1 MLRPQLR
8 RASKKF
14 FVGNSSYPEIERI
27 GDPHSYWG
35 DIYHLLLTMP
45 WVSFISLTSVLY
57 LLVNAL
63 FAFLY
68 SFGDGIATVNG
79 EGPKEFQ
86 ELFFFSVQT
95 MASIG
100 YGAMYPNSVFTHW
113 LVVLESLVGLFF
125 IATTTGLVFAR
136 FSLPTARIL
145 FSNVAVIAPF
155 NGVPTLMFRTANKR
169 KNYILEAQLW
179 VTLVRDEY
187 STEGDFMRRFHDIQL
202 VRSHTP
208 VFSLTWTAMHQI
220 LPGGL
225 LDGDTMAT
233 LSRDRAEIIVT
244 LTGLDETLAQTIH
257 ARHTFTAEDIQ
268 WDYRFADVL
277 LTKADGRRVIDFNQF
292 NITHPI
298 SRPRQLT
305 SGSSGNTPTS
315 TNGYGSG
322 SGYNSGNGYSNGH
335 RDHHYLDETLN

>member
-1 MLRPQLR
+1 MLRPQIR

-14 FVGNSSYPEIERI
+14 FVGNRNYPEIERI

-35 DIYHLLLTMP
+35 DTYHLLLTMP
-45 WVSFISLTSVLY
+45 WPSFIGLTSFLY

-63 FAFLY
+63 FAIAY
-68 SFGDGIATVNG
+68 SLGNGVANVDGS
-79 EGPKEFQ
+79 EPEQ
-86 ELFFFSVQT
+86 LLELFFFSVQT

-100 YGAMYPNSVFTHW
+100 YGAMYPNSLYAHW
-113 LVVLESLVGLFF
+113 LVVLESLVGIFF
-125 IATTTGLVFAR
+125 MAMTTGLVYAR

-145 FSNVAVIAPF
+145 FSDVAVIAPF

-187 STEGDFMRRFHDIQL
+187 SDEGDFMRRFHDVPL

-208 VFSLTWTAMHQI
+208 IFSLSWTAMHQI

-225 LDGDTMAT
+225 LDGDTVDS
-233 LSRDRAEIIVT
+233 LKRDRAEIIVT

-257 ARHTFTAEDIQ
+257 ARHTFQAEDIR
-268 WDYRFADVL
+268 WDYCFADIL
-277 LTKADGRRVIDFNQF
+277 LTTTEGRRIIDFNQF
-292 NITHPI
+292 HSIHPI
-298 SRPRQLT
+298 SKPRRLR
-305 SGSSGNTPTS
+305 SGRTL
-315 TNGYGSG
+315 
-322 SGYNSGNGYSNGH
+322 SNGQAANS
-335 RDHHYLDETLN
+335 RVPAQLDEVR

>member
-1 MLRPQLR
+1 MLRPQIR
-8 RASKKF
+8 RASKRF
-14 FVGNSSYPEIERI
+14 LFGNRSYPEIERI

-45 WVSFISLTSVLY
+45 WFTFVSLTGFLY
-57 LLVNAL
+57 ILVNAL
-63 FAFLY
+63 FAFAY
-68 SFGDGIATVNG
+68 SIGGGVATVG
-79 EGPKEFQ
+79 EGEPEYFL

-100 YGAMYPNSVFTHW
+100 YGAMYPTNLYAHW
-113 LVVLESLVGLFF
+113 LVVIEAIVSLFF

-202 VRSHTP
+202 VRTHNP
-208 VFSLTWTAMHQI
+208 VFSLSWTAMHQI

-225 LDGDTMAT
+225 LDGDTVET
-233 LSRDRAEIIVT
+233 LVRDRAEIIVT

-257 ARHTFTAEDIQ
+257 ARHTFSAEDIH
-268 WDYRFADVL
+268 WDYRFADIL
-277 LTKADGRRVIDFNQF
+277 LTRANGRRVIDFNQF
-292 NITHPI
+292 NVIHPI
-298 SRPRQLT
+298 SKARQLT
-305 SGSSGNTPTS
+305 SGTSPDISSTVS
-315 TNGYGSG
+315 
-322 SGYNSGNGYSNGH
+322 YSNGH
-335 RDHHYLDETLN
+335 RDHQLDETLN

>member
-1 MLRPQLR
+1 MIRPQIR
-8 RASKKF
+8 RTLKRVLF
-14 FVGNSSYPEIERI
+14 GNSAYPEIERI

-45 WVSFISLTSVLY
+45 WPTFIGLTSLLY
-57 LLVNAL
+57 LFVNAL
-63 FAFLY
+63 FAFAY
-68 SFGDGIATVNG
+68 SLGDGVATVG
-79 EGPKEFQ
+79 ENEPQYFL

-100 YGAMYPNSVFTHW
+100 YGAMYPTNLYAHW
-113 LVVLESLVGLFF
+113 LVVIESLVGLFF

-145 FSNVAVIAPF
+145 FSNVAVVAPF

-187 STEGDFMRRFHDIQL
+187 SDEGDFMRRFHDISL

-225 LDGDTMAT
+225 LDGDTVET
-233 LSRDRAEIIVT
+233 LKRDRAEIIVT

-257 ARHTFTAEDIQ
+257 ARHTFTAENIYWDHRFSDI
-268 WDYRFADVL
+268 L
-277 LTKADGRRVIDFNQF
+277 LTGPHGRRVINFNHF
-292 NITHPI
+292 HDIHPV
-298 SRPRQLT
+298 SRPRQLP
-305 SGSSGNTPTS
+305 SGFSPRA
-315 TNGYGSG
+315 TNLTWH
-322 SGYNSGNGYSNGH
+322 NPDESNGTH
-335 RDHHYLDETLN
+335 PERQNREFDGTLN

>member
-1 MLRPQLR
+1 MASGETMFRPQLR

-14 FVGNSSYPEIERI
+14 FVGNDTYPEIERI

-35 DIYHLLLTMP
+35 DTYHLLLTMP
-45 WVSFISLTSVLY
+45 WPTFISLTGLMY

-63 FAFLY
+63 FAFAY
-68 SFGDGIATVNG
+68 SWGNGVATVG
-79 EGPKEFQ
+79 EGEPQYFL

-100 YGAMYPNSVFTHW
+100 YGAMYPTNLYAHW
-113 LVVLESLVGLFF
+113 LVVIESLVGLFF

-187 STEGDFMRRFHDIQL
+187 SMEGDFMRRFHDIQL

-208 VFSLTWTAMHQI
+208 VFSLSWTAMHQI

-225 LDGDTMAT
+225 LDGDTAET
-233 LSRDRAEIIVT
+233 LRRDRAEIIVT

-257 ARHTFTAEDIQ
+257 ARHTFTADDIH
-268 WDYRFADVL
+268 WNHRFADIL
-277 LTKADGRRVIDFNQF
+277 LTGHHGRRVIDFNQF
-292 NITHPI
+292 HVIQPI
-298 SRPRQLT
+298 SRPRQLP
-305 SGSSGNTPTS
+305 SSHQLNGSDRPRSS
-315 TNGYGSG
+315 QS
-322 SGYNSGNGYSNGH
+322 SQV
-335 RDHHYLDETLN
+335 

>member
-8 RASKKF
+8 RALEQCLRR
-14 FVGNSSYPEIERI
+14 FVLGNSSYPEIERI

-35 DIYHLLLTMP
+35 DTYHLLLTMP
-45 WVSFISLTSVLY
+45 WLTFVSLTSALY
-57 LLVNAL
+57 LFVNAL
-63 FAFLY
+63 FAFAY
-68 SFGDGIATVNG
+68 SIGGGIATVG
-79 EGPKEFQ
+79 ENEPEYFL

-100 YGAMYPNSVFTHW
+100 YGAMYPTNLYAHW
-113 LVVLESLVGLFF
+113 LVVIESLVGLFF

-145 FSNVAVIAPF
+145 FSDVAVIAPF

-187 STEGDFMRRFHDIQL
+187 SDEGDFMRRFHDIPL

-208 VFSLTWTAMHQI
+208 VFSLSWTAMHQI

-225 LDGDTMAT
+225 LDGDTVET
-233 LSRDRAEIIVT
+233 LQRDNAEIIVT

-257 ARHTFTAEDIQ
+257 ARHTFNADKIF
-268 WDYRFADVL
+268 WDYRFADIL
-277 LTKADGRRVIDFNQF
+277 LTGPHGKRVINFNHFHDIQ
-292 NITHPI
+292 PI
-298 SRPRQLT
+298 SRPRQLP
-305 SGSSGNTPTS
+305 SGFTPRKTNLTWRSRESDPGNKPS
-315 TNGYGSG
+315 E
-322 SGYNSGNGYSNGH
+322 
-335 RDHHYLDETLN
+335 RPDRQFDETLN

>member
-1 MLRPQLR
+1 MFRLQLR
-8 RASKKF
+8 RVSKRF
-14 FVGNSSYPEIERI
+14 LFGNASYPEIERI

-35 DIYHLLLTMP
+35 DAYHLLLTMP
-45 WVSFISLTSVLY
+45 WPTFVSLTSLLY
-57 LLVNAL
+57 IGVNAL
-63 FAFLY
+63 FALAY
-68 SFGDGIATVNG
+68 SLGNGVATVG
-79 EGPKEFQ
+79 ENEPQYFQ

-100 YGAMYPNSVFTHW
+100 YGAMYPTNLYSHW
-113 LVVLESLVGLFF
+113 LVVIESLVGLFF

-145 FSNVAVIAPF
+145 FSDVAVIAPF

-187 STEGDFMRRFHDIQL
+187 SMEGDFMRRFHDVQL

-208 VFSLTWTAMHQI
+208 VFSLSWTAMHQV

-225 LDGDTMAT
+225 LDGDTVET
-233 LSRDRAEIIVT
+233 LRRDRAEIIVT

-257 ARHTFTAEDIQ
+257 ARHTFSAEDIR
-268 WDYRFADVL
+268 WDYRFADIL
-277 LTKADGRRVIDFNQF
+277 LTGKHGKRVIDFNRF
-292 NITHPI
+292 HTIHPI
-298 SRPRQLT
+298 SPERQLP
-305 SGSSGNTPTS
+305 G
-315 TNGYGSG
+315 
-322 SGYNSGNGYSNGH
+322 GNGFGGERLGEKVSSVPI
-335 RDHHYLDETLN
+335 DESLN

>member
-1 MLRPQLR
+1 MFRPHLR
-8 RASKKF
+8 RVSKKF
-14 FVGNSSYPEIERI
+14 FVGNNAYPEIERI

-45 WVSFISLTSVLY
+45 WPTFISVTSVMY

-63 FAFLY
+63 FALAY
-68 SFGDGIATVNG
+68 SWGDGVATVG
-79 EGPKEFQ
+79 EGEPQYFLQ
-86 ELFFFSVQT
+86 LFFFSVQT

-100 YGAMYPNSVFTHW
+100 YGAMYPTNLYAHW
-113 LVVLESLVGLFF
+113 LVVIESLVGLFF
-125 IATTTGLVFAR
+125 IATTTGLVYAR

-169 KNYILEAQLW
+169 KNYILEATLW

-208 VFSLTWTAMHQI
+208 VFSLSWTAMHQV

-225 LDGDTMAT
+225 LDGDTPET
-233 LSRDRAEIIVT
+233 LRRDRAEIIVT

-257 ARHTFTAEDIQ
+257 ARHTFTADDIR
-268 WDYRFADVL
+268 WDYRFADIL
-277 LTKADGRRVIDFNQF
+277 LTGAHGRRVIDFNQF
-292 NITHPI
+292 DVIHPI
-298 SRPRQLT
+298 NRPRQMP
-305 SGSSGNTPTS
+305 STPR
-315 TNGYGSG
+315 TNGARIDKSEVT
-322 SGYNSGNGYSNGH
+322 SSIPANGH
-335 RDHHYLDETLN
+335 QRPDSR

>member
-1 MLRPQLR
+1 MFRPQIR
-8 RASKKF
+8 RASKRF
-14 FVGNSSYPEIERI
+14 FIGDRAYPEIERI
-27 GDPHSYWG
+27 GDPHSYWD

-45 WVSFISLTSVLY
+45 WPAFVSLACLLY

-63 FAFLY
+63 FALGY
-68 SFGDGIATVNG
+68 SVSGGIATVG
-79 EGPKEFQ
+79 ENEPEYFL

-100 YGAMYPNSVFTHW
+100 YGAMYPTNLYAHS
-113 LVVLESLVGLFF
+113 LVVIEALVSLFF

-187 STEGDFMRRFHDIQL
+187 NDEGDFMRRFYDIPL

-208 VFSLTWTAMHQI
+208 VFSLSWTAMHQI

-225 LDGDTMAT
+225 LDGDTAKT
-233 LSRDRAEIIVT
+233 LMQDRAEIIVT

-257 ARHTFTAEDIQ
+257 ARHTFTAENIF
-268 WDYRFADVL
+268 WDHRFADIL
-277 LTKADGRRVIDFNQF
+277 LTGQHGRRIIDFTQF
-292 NITHPI
+292 HITHPI
-298 SRPRQLT
+298 NRHQRPNLLDDHP
-305 SGSSGNTPTS
+305 SSNNGS
-315 TNGYGSG
+315 
-322 SGYNSGNGYSNGH
+322 
-335 RDHHYLDETLN
+335 TLQGIQ

>member
-1 MLRPQLR
+1 MLRPQIQ

-14 FVGNSSYPEIERI
+14 FVGNRAYPEIERI

-45 WVSFISLTSVLY
+45 WASFISLTSVCY
-57 LLVNAL
+57 LVVNAV
-63 FAFLY
+63 FAFAY
-68 SFGDGIATVNG
+68 SLGDGVATVNG
-79 EGPKEFQ
+79 SGAKQFQ

-100 YGAMYPNSVFTHW
+100 YGSMYPDSAYTHW
-113 LVVLESLVGLFF
+113 LVVIESLVGLFF

-179 VTLVRDEY
+179 VTLVRDEH
-187 STEGDFMRRFHDIQL
+187 SAEGDFMRRFHDIQL

-208 VFSLTWTAMHQI
+208 VFSLSWTAMHQI

-225 LDGDTMAT
+225 LDGDTVDS
-233 LSRDRAEIIVT
+233 LRRDRAEIIVT

-257 ARHTFTAEDIQ
+257 ARHTFSADDIY
-268 WDYRFADVL
+268 WDHRFADIL
-277 LTKADGRRVIDFNQF
+277 LTKANGRRVIDFNQF
-292 NITHPI
+292 NVIEPVIRHRHLPIRPKSGHSGLSNGFPNDSAPPI
-298 SRPRQLT
+298 SSAPR
-305 SGSSGNTPTS
+305 
-315 TNGYGSG
+315 
-322 SGYNSGNGYSNGH
+322 
-335 RDHHYLDETLN
+335 DENLN

>member
-1 MLRPQLR
+1 MFRPQLR

-14 FVGNSSYPEIERI
+14 FLGQRSYPEIERI

-35 DIYHLLLTMP
+35 DIYHLLLKMP
-45 WVSFISLTSVLY
+45 WPTFIGLTSFLY

-63 FAFLY
+63 FALAY
-68 SFGDGIATVNG
+68 SITGGVATVG
-79 EGPKEFQ
+79 ENEPQYFQ

-100 YGAMYPNSVFTHW
+100 YGAMYPTNLYAHW
-113 LVVLESLVGLFF
+113 LVVIESIVGLFF
-125 IATTTGLVFAR
+125 IATTTGLVYAR

-145 FSNVAVIAPF
+145 FSDVAVIAPF

-187 STEGDFMRRFHDIQL
+187 SSEGDFMRRFHDVPL

-208 VFSLTWTAMHQI
+208 VFSLSWTAMHQI

-225 LDGDTMAT
+225 LDGDTVET
-233 LSRDRAEIIVT
+233 LKRDRAEIIVT

-257 ARHTFTAEDIQ
+257 ARHTFTADDIY
-268 WDYRFADVL
+268 WNYRFADIL
-277 LTKADGRRVIDFNQF
+277 LTGSHGRRVIDFNQF
-292 NITHPI
+292 HDIHPI
-298 SRPRQLT
+298 SRPRQLP
-305 SGSSGNTPTS
+305 SERYPLRASAIHNRLQEDMQ
-315 TNGYGSG
+315 NGPP
-322 SGYNSGNGYSNGH
+322 
-335 RDHHYLDETLN
+335 LDNNLN

>member
-1 MLRPQLR
+1 MFWPQIR
-8 RASKKF
+8 RTSKKF
-14 FVGNSSYPEIERI
+14 SKQFFMGNRAYPEIERI

-45 WVSFISLTSVLY
+45 WVSFISITSVLY

-63 FAFLY
+63 FAVAYGL
-68 SFGDGIATVNG
+68 GGEVTTVDGSVLG
-79 EGPKEFQ
+79 QFQ

-95 MASIG
+95 MGSIG
-100 YGAMYPNSVFTHW
+100 YGAMYPNNVYAHW
-113 LVVLESLVGLFF
+113 LVVIESLVGLFF

-155 NGVPTLMFRTANKR
+155 NGVPTLMFRAANKR
-169 KNYILEAQLW
+169 KNYILEATMW

-187 STEGDFMRRFHDIQL
+187 SDEGDFMRRFHDIQL

-208 VFSLTWTAMHQI
+208 VFSLSWTAMHQV

-225 LDGDTMAT
+225 LDGDTVET
-233 LSRDRAEIIVT
+233 LDRDRAEIIVT

-257 ARHTFTAEDIQ
+257 ARHTFIAKDIR
-268 WDYRFADVL
+268 WDYRFADIL
-277 LTKADGRRVIDFNQF
+277 LDGRHGRRVIDFNQF
-292 NITHPI
+292 NIIHPI
-298 SRPRQLT
+298 SQPRDRT
-305 SGSSGNTPTS
+305 SHHEL
-315 TNGYGSG
+315 
-322 SGYNSGNGYSNGH
+322 SNGFH
-335 RDHHYLDETLN
+335 KQTDIPAISGAQTDEDW

>member
-1 MLRPQLR
+1 MFRPQLR
-8 RASKKF
+8 RASKRF
-14 FVGNSSYPEIERI
+14 FIGNDAYPEIERI

-45 WVSFISLTSVLY
+45 WPTFIGLTSLLY

-63 FAFLY
+63 FAFAY
-68 SFGDGIATVNG
+68 SLGGGIATVG
-79 EGPKEFQ
+79 ENEPQYFL

-100 YGAMYPNSVFTHW
+100 YGAMYPDSLYAHW
-113 LVVLESLVGLFF
+113 LVVIESLVGLFF

-155 NGVPTLMFRTANKR
+155 NGVPTLMFRAANKR

-187 STEGDFMRRFHDIQL
+187 SSEGDFMRRFHDIQL

-208 VFSLTWTAMHQI
+208 VFSLSWTAMHQI

-225 LDGDTMAT
+225 LDGDTAES
-233 LSRDRAEIIVT
+233 LRRDRAEIIVT

-257 ARHTFTAEDIQ
+257 ARHTFIADDIH
-268 WDYRFADVL
+268 WEHRFADIL
-277 LTKADGRRVIDFNQF
+277 LTGRHGRRVIDFNQF
-292 NITHPI
+292 DVIYPI
-298 SRPRQLT
+298 SKPRPMSRHNGLSAYQ
-305 SGSSGNTPTS
+305 GNSQGLINGAIPQGTPI
-315 TNGYGSG
+315 
-322 SGYNSGNGYSNGH
+322 
-335 RDHHYLDETLN
+335 DEDLN

>member
-1 MLRPQLR
+1 MFRPQIR

-14 FVGNSSYPEIERI
+14 FVGDRAYPEIERI

-45 WVSFISLTSVLY
+45 WLSFISLTSVLY
-57 LLVNAL
+57 LVVNAL
-63 FAFLY
+63 FAWAY
-68 SFGDGIATVNG
+68 SLGGVVADING
-79 EGPKEFQ
+79 EGLESFQ
-86 ELFFFSVQT
+86 DLFFFSVQT
-95 MASIG
+95 MAAIG
-100 YGAMYPNSVFTHW
+100 YGAMHPENAYAHW
-113 LVVLESLVGLFF
+113 LVVIESLVGLFF

-187 STEGDFMRRFHDIQL
+187 SSEGDFMRRFHDIPL

-208 VFSLTWTAMHQI
+208 VFSLSWTAMHQI

-225 LDGDTMAT
+225 LDGDTVET
-233 LSRDRAEIIVT
+233 LKRDRAQIIVT

-257 ARHTFTAEDIQ
+257 ARHTFAAEDIY
-268 WDYRFADVL
+268 WDHRFADIL
-277 LTKADGRRVIDFNQF
+277 LTGRHGRRVINFNQF
-292 NITHPI
+292 NIIHPI
-298 SRPRQLT
+298 SRPRQLP
-305 SGSSGNTPTS
+305 SNYSISNGQSSRPS
-315 TNGYGSG
+315 
-322 SGYNSGNGYSNGH
+322 NSNGNGTTVASQ
-335 RDHHYLDETLN
+335 LDETLN